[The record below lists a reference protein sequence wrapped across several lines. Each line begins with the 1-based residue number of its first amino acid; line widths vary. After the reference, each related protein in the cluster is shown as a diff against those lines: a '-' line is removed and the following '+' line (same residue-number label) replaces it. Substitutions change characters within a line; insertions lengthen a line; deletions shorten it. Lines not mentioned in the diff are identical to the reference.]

1 MQFDDDTA
9 KAKGSNHNSLLIQYL
24 YTEISN
30 SNDNPISGCI
40 EITCKNR
47 FQEFY
52 KIALIVSH
60 SIDNTH

>member
-1 MQFDDDTA
+1 MLELLEFFAINWYLTKYDDDTA

-24 YTEISN
+24 YTEIAN

-47 FQEFY
+47 FQEF
-52 KIALIVSH
+52 
-60 SIDNTH
+60 